1 MNYNAYVFLLKL
13 KDRPK
18 KFPKINLIGK
28 YWHAGIIYRNKVYE
42 TFSNKKYSISKF
54 EFKTMKN
61 AELYLVQL
69 KEPKRLKQF
78 IGKGLPCDNFVNK
91 VLKYSMTKKKNIV
104 KVNFK

>member
-18 KFPKINLIGK
+18 KFPKIRLIGK
-28 YWHAGIIYRNKVYE
+28 YWRTGIIYRNKTYE
-42 TFSNKKYSISKF
+42 TFSNKKYSISKLNP
-54 EFKTMKN
+54 KTMKN

-69 KEPKRLKQF
+69 REPKRLKQF
-78 IGKGLPCDNFVNK
+78 ICKGLPCDNFVNK
-91 VLKYSMTKKKNIV
+91 VLKYSITKKKNVV